1 MESLPLI
8 ILFTAISIT
17 FYILYRNT
25 TSESDDANIIF
36 KERGGGWV
44 GTTWPWMIQ
53 MTWPF
58 VTIHLYENRLLLNY
72 GGKKVELLYSEITKV
87 DHFYIPIIAEGVRV
101 HHNNQNQ
108 PTLLRFWS
116 FGRSKKIKQIIC
128 ERMNK
133 PVLTIGYNP

>member
-1 MESLPLI
+1 MESILI
-8 ILFTAISIT
+8 LLFNVVLFTAIGIT
-17 FYILYRNT
+17 LYRLYRGT
-25 TSESDDANIIF
+25 TPEPMEPGLIF

-44 GTTWPWMIQ
+44 GTSWPWMIQ

-87 DHFYIPIIAEGVRV
+87 NLFYIPIIAEGVRLY
-101 HHNNQNQ
+101 HNNQNQ
-108 PTLLRFWS
+108 PALLRFWS
-116 FGRSKKIKQIIC
+116 FGKSKKIKKLIE

-133 PVLTIGYNP
+133 PV